1 MVDIQTVSIVIAS
14 GSVVLAAIYYVLQ
27 LRHQARAR
35 QDMVK
40 TRQADLLMR
49 LYSTWG
55 SEDLQNAG
63 WKVLELQF
71 KDYDDFVKKYGS
83 AGTGTPTNVAIFKVG
98 WFFNGIGVLLQSN
111 LADIELID
119 KLFGYMVIPIWEK
132 LKPWIEGGR
141 KQYNLPKSLEWFE
154 YLYNEIKKKEQKG
167 VKNG

>member
-14 GSVVLAAIYYVLQ
+14 ASVVAGVVYYALQ

-55 SEDLQNAG
+55 SADLQNAG
-63 WKVLELQF
+63 WKVLELQS
-71 KDYDDFVKKYGS
+71 KDYDDFVKRYGS
-83 AGTGTPTNVAIFKVG
+83 SGTPTNVAIFKVG

-119 KLFGYMVIPIWEK
+119 KLFGYMIIRIWEI
-132 LKPWIEGGR
+132 LKPWVEGGR

-154 YLYNEIKKKEQKG
+154 YLYNEMKKREQKG
-167 VKNG
+167 ASHG